1 MRVLAIEPF
10 YGGSH
15 KAFLDG
21 WVERSRHEWTLIT
34 YSAHHWKWRM
44 RHASCT
50 AASEVRNLAE
60 HGQTWD
66 VIFCT
71 DMLNLAEFRGLCPR
85 AASLPVVLYFHENQL
100 TYPTRRASERD
111 FHFVVSNFVSAVA
124 ADQVW
129 FNSQFHQDEFLQA
142 LPAFWSQLPDNR
154 PVAELAQ
161 LPNKCHVQHPGV
173 DTAAFRPKAES
184 PSRDERAPQLTW
196 AARWEFDKN
205 PEAFFAALEEPALA
219 GREWT
224 LSVLGQSFRETPA
237 CFERAEKR
245 WAGRIAQWGFQANRA
260 DFISA
265 LQATDIFVSTAIHEF
280 FGIGVVEAITAG
292 ATPLLPRRLAY
303 PEILAL
309 DASTELQCCFFDD
322 DQDLPQSLIRLLEHP
337 NRRAIQKRAA
347 DLVARFDWAQ
357 RAASLDDA
365 LQLATVGGQAKP
377 HDQFDR

>member
-205 PEAFFAALEEPALA
+205 PEAFFAALNILDRR
-219 GREWT
+219 GVDFR
-224 LSVLGQSFRETPA
+224 LSVLGQSFRDVLDVFA
-237 CFERAEKR
+237 RAEKQF
-245 WAGRIAQWGFQANRA
+245 AARIDTWGYRESRA
-260 DFISA
+260 DYVAA
-265 LQATDIFVSTAIHEF
+265 LQTADVVVSTALHEF
-280 FGIGVVEAITAG
+280 FGVGIVEAITTG
-292 ATPLLPRRLAY
+292 AYPVLPRRLSY
-303 PEILAL
+303 PELLESCDGADAFFYDGRPETLADRLTELAPLAHEDRLFTAAEPARNAVARFSWTQRTGAL
-309 DASTELQCCFFDD
+309 DA
-322 DQDLPQSLIRLLEHP
+322 
-337 NRRAIQKRAA
+337 
-347 DLVARFDWAQ
+347 
-357 RAASLDDA
+357 A
-365 LQLATVGGQAKP
+365 LAV
-377 HDQFDR
+377 D